1 MGTSGPTR
9 GSQSGT
15 PLVPTWLDEP
25 QTGVLPGSED
35 GEYIPGD
42 VNIPP
47 MSGQPDKTPKPVITP
62 PPVPERFRTAR
73 GNFSR
78 FASSGGTD
86 HGSLR
91 RAVRDYVRS
100 GTRGGGN
107 AVRRMGSSRKAASN
121 MLGVLRGIQRDGLS
135 ETFRR
140 LDLQELIGRSTQDIF
155 LGLTE
160 VICQDGGPIDEGIGR
175 DAWLETI
182 ADMAQLGIAE
192 LETLTGDQIREFFL
206 SFIAHAIEVRLY
218 QEIGVNG
225 FRFAENM
232 ENIETFDAE
241 FRSYIERTVHDSFS
255 SDLTALSAM
264 SDREIRTIVDKTYED
279 AWELLELL
287 GDREDE
293 AA

>member
-1 MGTSGPTR
+1 MGTSGATR

-25 QTGVLPGSED
+25 QTGMLPGSED
-35 GEYIPGD
+35 GEYPPGD
-42 VNIPP
+42 GDVPP
-47 MSGQPDKTPKPVITP
+47 MPEEPDVTPRPVIQP
-62 PPVPERFRTAR
+62 PPEPERFRQAR

-78 FASSGGTD
+78 FASSGGAD
-86 HGSLR
+86 NGALR

-100 GTRGGGN
+100 GTRGGSN
-107 AVRRMGSSRKAASN
+107 AVRRMGSSRTAASN
-121 MLGVLRGIQRDGLS
+121 MLGVFRGIQRDGLP
-135 ETFRR
+135 ETLRQ
-140 LDLQELIGRSTQDIF
+140 LNLQDLIGSSPQDVF

-160 VICQDGGPIDEGIGR
+160 VICQDGGPIDEAVGR

-182 ADMAQLGIAE
+182 AEIAQFGIDD

-232 ENIETFDAE
+232 DNIETFDAG
-241 FRSYIERTVHDSFS
+241 FRSYIERAVHDSFS

-264 SDREIRTIVDKTYED
+264 SDRDIRTAVDKTYQD
-279 AWELLELL
+279 AWELLEML
-287 GDREDE
+287 GDHEE
-293 AA
+293 